1 MPTSCG
7 AVCNGVRHTL
17 SLFLTLGSLGLI
29 FYCIA
34 MDYAALP
41 GPAWLHYMLFVFSIV
56 LLAYLEGLQVAILS
70 LEHVSPT
77 SFPVQA
83 VRARAS
89 HRLATGQRGLNV
101 QRFLVGRQFF
111 VVFVVFLS
119 AQLTT
124 YPGLPKTALPEW
136 LYVAVINTGLPG
148 ALVVLAFGQLMPQ
161 LIAATHPVTVM
172 NLVGS
177 YQVIQL
183 ALGFEFIGITHFSWL
198 LAEMVK
204 RCSGLNSPGASIA
217 ADAAAG
223 NSTVHEYTASG
234 NPNESS
240 LQSSF
245 AGNPSWST
253 SSPLKPLLD
262 SWHNI
267 RRRMDLDVGTLDT
280 SQLYEGAERGMEAS
294 SLSDI
299 RSREMVAWLQTQSMS
314 GSRNLSSLYEYRQR
328 SGPGSKSKSENEKK
342 KDDDDTSLNIARSD
356 AENTQFP
363 SPADITRFLI
373 QSKRPVP
380 RYLLPPHH
388 DKHIPPHIVAFD
400 LVRRHDVVTDQLF
413 CYQSGM
419 VTNQSH
425 NIRVRTLLTT
435 IYAKAERGQF
445 PELDQFMEEKVEE
458 GIPTHTIGASIFMS
472 PSLEPLL
479 VKSTMPD
486 LKLNDVEGENFS
498 VYRQNYHNFR
508 KGKAR
513 GSEGEVKHVLN
524 CEAQETQN
532 SLSIGTGSRCI
543 RKRK

>member
-1 MPTSCG
+1 MIEKILFNSMPTSCV

-41 GPAWLHYMLFVFSIV
+41 GEPWLHYMLFLFSIV

-77 SFPVQA
+77 SFPIQA

-89 HRLATGQRGLNV
+89 HRLATGHRGLNV

-172 NLVGS
+172 NLIGS

-183 ALGFEFIGITHFSWL
+183 ALGFEFIGVTHFSWL

-217 ADAAAG
+217 TDAAAG

-245 AGNPSWST
+245 AANPSWST
-253 SSPLKPLLD
+253 SLLD

-280 SQLYEGAERGMEAS
+280 SQLYEGAERGMEEVS
-294 SLSDI
+294 TSDI

-328 SGPGSKSKSENEKK
+328 SEKK
-342 KDDDDTSLNIARSD
+342 KDEDDTSINIARSD
-356 AENTQFP
+356 AENNQFP

-400 LVRRHDVVTDQLF
+400 LVRRHDVVTDQL
-413 CYQSGM
+413 CRYQSGM

-458 GIPTHTIGASIFMS
+458 GMPTHSAPIFMS

-486 LKLNDVEGENFS
+486 LKLNDLEGEKFAF
-498 VYRQNYHNFR
+498 YRQNYHNFR

-513 GSEGEVKHVLN
+513 GSEGEVKRVLN
-524 CEAQETQN
+524 CEAQKTQN
-532 SLSIGTGSRCI
+532 SLFIGSSGTRI